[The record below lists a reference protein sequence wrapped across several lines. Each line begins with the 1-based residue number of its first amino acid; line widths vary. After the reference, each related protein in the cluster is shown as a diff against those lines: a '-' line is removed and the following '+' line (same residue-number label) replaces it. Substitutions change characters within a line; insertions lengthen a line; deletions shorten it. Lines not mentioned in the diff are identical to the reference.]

1 MVHVFL
7 VFAYLLQYP
16 TVSLINITPI
26 ITTPH
31 AYYTN
36 VCPPPLP
43 TPFPPPNAQRRYEEF
58 RRTPKAS
65 LNMIKLN
72 AMMWY
77 GYLTTRTHTQP
88 RMLLLL

>member
-26 ITTPH
+26 ITTHILHTHTTPTC
-31 AYYTN
+31 A
-36 VCPPPLP
+36 PPPSADVLS
-43 TPFPPPNAQRRYEEF
+43 TPQRRYEEF

-72 AMMWY
+72 AMMW
-77 GYLTTRTHTQP
+77 
-88 RMLLLL
+88 